1 MLKKST
7 LYWKIGSCVHVTQ
20 NIVMFSVL
28 TETKPN
34 GDRGPITRLI
44 QKSHHISTFFVYQG
58 RIQLIQL
65 IQLKKI

>member
-7 LYWKIGSCVHVTQ
+7 LHLYIGKLVHVTQ

-34 GDRGPITRLI
+34 GDRGPITRLL
-44 QKSHHISTFFVYQG
+44 QKSSHKY
-58 RIQLIQL
+58 
-65 IQLKKI
+65 